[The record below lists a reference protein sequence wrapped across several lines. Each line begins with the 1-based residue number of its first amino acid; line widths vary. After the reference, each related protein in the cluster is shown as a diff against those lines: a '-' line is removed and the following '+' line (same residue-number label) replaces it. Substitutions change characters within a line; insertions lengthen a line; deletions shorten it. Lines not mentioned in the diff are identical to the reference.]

1 MNKLIVKIRNFSNIL
16 DVDMSGGVENITQRV
31 TSEVKSIAP
40 IVFGLLAIIALI
52 FTLVKGF
59 KALMAYR
66 ANQDYNTTP
75 VICGAI
81 ATVIMGLLTTSAFFG
96 WFGL

>member
-1 MNKLIVKIRNFSNIL
+1 MNLLTSVSYNLL
-16 DVDMSGGVENITQRV
+16 DVDMSGGVETITERV
-31 TSEVKSIAP
+31 LSQVKSVAP
-40 IVFGLLAIIALI
+40 IVFGLLAVIALI

-81 ATVIMGLLTTSAFFG
+81 GTVIMGLLTTGSFFG

>member
-1 MNKLIVKIRNFSNIL
+1 MKYSLL
-16 DVDMSGGVENITQRV
+16 DVDVAGGVETITDRV
-31 TSEVKSIAP
+31 LSQVKEIAP
-40 IVFGLLAIIALI
+40 IVFGLLAVIALI

-66 ANQDYNTTP
+66 QNQDYNTVP

-96 WFGL
+96 WFGI

>member
-1 MNKLIVKIRNFSNIL
+1 MDLWINNMKNLL
-16 DVDMSGGVENITQRV
+16 DINMSSGVETITQKV
-31 TSEVKSIAP
+31 VSQVKSVAP
-40 IVFGLLAIIALI
+40 IVFGLLALIALI

-81 ATVIMGLLTTSAFFG
+81 ATVIMGLLTTSSFFG